1 MQIGMH
7 TSRLG
12 FAESSDGIHFT
23 RRPTPVFFPADDA
36 QKDREWEGG
45 VEDPR
50 IVEKEDGTY
59 VLNYTQWNRTTY
71 SIGVAT
77 SKDLVNW
84 TKHGPALGTT
94 GKYANLMYKSASIVT
109 QLVGQGE
116 KSRLVAAKIHGK
128 YWMYWG
134 EVEIRLATSDDLI
147 HWTPIEDT
155 SGQPVVLMHNRP
167 GLFDSGFPEVGP
179 PALLTS
185 HRIVLLYNGKN
196 ASGKDADTRDKAL
209 DPATYAVGEA
219 LFSADDPSKL
229 LERTEKPVFKPEMAF
244 ERTGQYAAGTT
255 FAEGLVNF
263 HGKWFLYYGCADSL
277 VGVAIYDPT
286 IHGPK

>member
-1 MQIGMH
+1 
-7 TSRLG
+7 
-12 FAESSDGIHFT
+12 
-23 RRPTPVFFPADDA
+23 
-36 QKDREWEGG
+36 
-45 VEDPR
+45 
-50 IVEKEDGTY
+50 
-59 VLNYTQWNRTTY
+59 
-71 SIGVAT
+71 
-77 SKDLVNW
+77 
-84 TKHGPALGTT
+84 
-94 GKYANLMYKSASIVT
+94 
-109 QLVGQGE
+109 
-116 KSRLVAAKIHGK
+116 
-128 YWMYWG
+128 MYWG

-147 HWTPIEDT
+147 HWTPIEDA

-185 HRIVLLYNGKN
+185 HGIVLLYNGKN

-219 LFSADDPSKL
+219 LFSADDPAKL

-286 IHGPK
+286 IQGPK